1 MLLGFIAPGVRAKAT
16 VVTAMGTVAVGATGG
31 STSGGATGAMFA
43 IIFGLFLR
51 GYGDLD

>member
-16 VVTAMGTVAVGATGG
+16 VVTAMGG
-31 STSGGATGAMFA
+31 STTGGATGTMPV

-51 GYGDLD
+51 EYGDFD